1 MNGVKSMSIFKQV
14 ENSDDQIEIWTL
26 STNDFDEW
34 EEGKVF
40 IEESRNYQVLFIWF
54 NFLKIEYIY
63 MRKYFKIMLKPL
75 SYIISVGC
83 KSNKRKRTSR
93 MGRFR

>member
-1 MNGVKSMSIFKQV
+1 MSIFKQV
-14 ENSDDQIEIWTL
+14 ENSEDQVEIWTL

-54 NFLKIEYIY
+54 SFLKIEYLYKLVYIGALPIAPNNFLEAPY
-63 MRKYFKIMLKPL
+63 DARVCLKKFEPNF
-75 SYIISVGC
+75 V
-83 KSNKRKRTSR
+83 
-93 MGRFR
+93 

>member
-1 MNGVKSMSIFKQV
+1 MSIFKQV